1 LRLSLILFSRFATG
15 KQSTNKGDKMKKQDP
30 AIILFCN
37 SVSGVYIPQRFA
49 QEIKRD
55 LVVGIEPDFLDHLL
69 DPESDDYWSD
79 WDHVL
84 NYCQVKDGDNTWI
97 LFQDG
102 DLWLL
107 DLDRMTEEE
116 KQNFGFDEF

>member
-1 LRLSLILFSRFATG
+1 
-15 KQSTNKGDKMKKQDP
+15 MKKQDP

-37 SVSGVYIPQRFA
+37 NASGIYIPQRFA

-55 LVVGIEPDFLDHLL
+55 LVVGIEPDFLEHLL
-69 DPESDDYWSD
+69 DPEGENYWSD

-84 NYCQVKDGDNTWI
+84 NYCQVKNGDNTWI

-116 KQNFGFDEF
+116 KQNFGFDDF

>member
-1 LRLSLILFSRFATG
+1 
-15 KQSTNKGDKMKKQDP
+15 MKKQDP

-37 SVSGVYIPQRFA
+37 NASGIYIPQRFA

-69 DPESDDYWSD
+69 DPDGENYWSD
-79 WDHVL
+79 WGHVL
-84 NYCQVKDGDNTWI
+84 NYCQVKNGDNTWI